1 MRWHPKGPA
10 PRPAPKPAL
19 VAYPLEARR
28 LGGSGA
34 HSPDAYFEV
43 QSPEELLSNYDAIF
57 SAAYVRVLSRG
68 LPRDMSANE
77 HGMALDV
84 ISDLPPNYGSE
95 FGAGAY
101 AIFNSEGKVRKLL
114 N

>member
-1 MRWHPKGPA
+1 
-10 PRPAPKPAL
+10 
-19 VAYPLEARR
+19 
-28 LGGSGA
+28 
-34 HSPDAYFEV
+34 
-43 QSPEELLSNYDAIF
+43 
-57 SAAYVRVLSRG
+57 
-68 LPRDMSANE
+68 MSANE